1 MSFFLLLIF
10 FTYNLSSWN
19 ISSGV
24 LQRSYFLGFFFVVA
38 YSIIFT
44 LFFSC
49 FIKSALPKKW
59 FYDLLLTFFFFFFF
73 EPWNFVLPKNVCNVF
88 FLSFTFLMMTFCC
101 LDAVVNFRAL
111 KRAFALPNWI
121 KTCSLI
127 LYLNFGYVLMPK
139 IFLHLSWKHWNI
151 YFYTQNFIY
160 GFIFF

>member
-1 MSFFLLLIF
+1 MKYLKWSFTTFLL
-10 FTYNLSSWN
+10 SW
-19 ISSGV
+19 V
-24 LQRSYFLGFFFVVA
+24 FFVVA

-44 LFFSC
+44 LFF
-49 FIKSALPKKW
+49 LV
-59 FYDLLLTFFFFFFF
+59 LLKVHYRKNGFMICCWLFSSSFFF

-111 KRAFALPNWI
+111 KRAFALSNWI

-160 GFIFF
+160 GFIFFSKFSKVSLTLFN